1 MRLKFMAALPALL
14 AVPAVLAQAPFVQP
28 PADPAA
34 FTVGDINIEGL
45 QRISEGTVFNYLPVN
60 IGDRIDARRAEEALR
75 SLYATG
81 FFRDVELRRDGGTLV
96 IAVLERPSIES
107 FTIDGN
113 KDIKTEDLEKSL
125 RNVGLARGKTFD
137 AVDPRRGQALP
148 DRPVLLARQVRREG
162 RNQGRRAAR
171 QPRQDRGRH
180 RRGQALQ
187 DPPDQRGRQRD
198 LQRRGAGSTS
208 SSCSTPNLLSWYRQ
222 DDRYSR
228 EELSGDLEKLRSYY
242 LDRGYANFDVESTQ
256 VTIAPDSE
264 DMFVTMNVKEGEV
277 YRISDV
283 KIAGNLVV
291 PEEELRGLVQ
301 VRRGDIY
308 SQRMLTATTELMA
321 LRLGADGY
329 AFAKI
334 DPVPQEDEATKE
346 IAITFLVDPGNRA
359 YVRRINFNNTSSI
372 NDDVLRREMRQME
385 GGYLSNAAVDRSKL
399 RLQRLPYIED
409 VEVETTPVPGSADLV
424 DVNFEI
430 KEGLPG
436 QFSGGI
442 GYSES
447 QSVLLNGS
455 FVHSNFM
462 GTGNRV
468 AAEINAGQYAQVYS
482 LSHTDPYTTID
493 GVSRTVQAVY
503 RSATQFTSASSDFS
517 TDTGTVSVDYGWP
530 ISEFQSVRAGLAI
543 SRSDLLTDPN
553 GSPQEAVDWVRN
565 NGDTYTET
573 ARFGVPPLS
582 YEYYGTKFD
591 TYSLTLG
598 WGYDS
603 RNRAL
608 FADRGSRH
616 RFNMSYTLPG
626 SDVEF
631 YTLNYDYLQ
640 FVPLTKWF
648 TLLFSAD
655 VGYGLRHR
663 RHDVDPAIPAL
674 LRRRPGKRARLPGE
688 PAGPEGLL
696 RQPVRRQP
704 AHGHADRDCCCRCR
718 TSSATARASACSSTP
733 ATRSPPT
740 APLTS
745 AATASRPSITSS
757 HLIRSAIRPAWRC
770 SGSRRSACSGS
781 ATPYRSMPP
790 TRTASST
797 ATRRKVSSFPSDRLS
812 EVFRSMRIKTVS
824 LALLALAATS
834 LPAGAAQAQTKIGVV
849 NIARLLQESP
859 QAQAASAALESEF
872 AARRRDLENQQKDLK
887 AREDKLAKDGAVMAE
902 AERRNAEKTLRDGQ
916 RELARKQNE
925 FLEDLNV
932 RRNEALGQLQR
943 SVLQEVQAYAKSA
956 GLDVVVADALYAEPL
971 GRHHRPGAVGPA
983 GAQGRGAGQALSRWR
998 ARDRHDGAARRAGR
1012 PVRLRTAGRS
1022 RRPDRARGDAA
1033 GRGARLDRLPRQS
1046 AVPPLPRHDARQR
1059 RRLRCGERRTP
1070 VRSRCS

>member
-14 AVPAVLAQAPFVQP
+14 AVPAVLAQAPFVQA

-34 FTVGDINIEGL
+34 FTVGDIKIEGL

-107 FTIDGN
+107 FTLDGN

-125 RNVGLARGKTFD
+125 RNVGLARGKTYDESTLDEVKRFLTD
-137 AVDPRRGQALP
+137 QYYSRGKYGVKVETTVTELPDNRVKIAVDIVEGKRSKIRQINVVGNEAFS
-148 DRPVLLARQVRREG
+148 DEELA
-162 RNQGRRAAR
+162 
-171 QPRQDRGRH
+171 
-180 RRGQALQ
+180 
-187 DPPDQRGRQRD
+187 DQFKLR
-198 LQRRGAGSTS
+198 
-208 SSCSTPNLLSWYRQ
+208 TPNLLSWYRQ

-256 VTIAPDSE
+256 VTIAPDRE
-264 DMFVTMNVKEGEV
+264 DMFITMNVKEGEV

-283 KIAGNLVV
+283 KIAGDLVV

-409 VEVETTPVPGSADLV
+409 VKVETTPVPGSADLV

-616 RFNMSYTLPG
+616 RFNLSYTLPG
-626 SDVEF
+626 SGVEF
-631 YTLNYDYLQ
+631 YTLNYDYMQ

-655 VGYGLRHR
+655 VGYGLDIGDTTSIPPYR
-663 RHDVDPAIPAL
+663 RFYA
-674 LRRRPGKRARLPGE
+674 G
-688 PAGPEGLL
+688 GPESVRGFQESRLGPKDSFGNPYGGNLRTVMQTELL
-696 RQPVRRQP
+696 LPMPDKFRNSARFSIFFDAGNTFSTDSTTYVGRDGITPVDYEFSFDKIRY
-704 AHGHADRDCCCRCR
+704 
-718 TSSATARASACSSTP
+718 STGV
-733 ATRSPPT
+733 AVQWL
-740 APLTS
+740 APL
-745 AATASRPSITSS
+745 
-757 HLIRSAIRPAWRC
+757 
-770 SGSRRSACSGS
+770 G
-781 ATPYRSMPP
+781 
-790 TRTASST
+790 
-797 ATRRKVSSFPSDRLS
+797 
-812 EVFRSMRIKTVS
+812 VFRFSY
-824 LALLALAATS
+824 
-834 LPAGAAQAQTKIGVV
+834 
-849 NIARLLQESP
+849 
-859 QAQAASAALESEF
+859 
-872 AARRRDLENQQKDLK
+872 
-887 AREDKLAKDGAVMAE
+887 AVPL
-902 AERRNAEKTLRDGQ
+902 NA
-916 RELARKQNE
+916 
-925 FLEDLNV
+925 
-932 RRNEALGQLQR
+932 
-943 SVLQEVQAYAKSA
+943 
-956 GLDVVVADALYAEPL
+956 ADANGVEYGDETE
-971 GRHHRPGAVGPA
+971 GF
-983 GAQGRGAGQALSRWR
+983 QFSIGQAF
-998 ARDRHDGAARRAGR
+998 
-1012 PVRLRTAGRS
+1012 
-1022 RRPDRARGDAA
+1022 
-1033 GRGARLDRLPRQS
+1033 
-1046 AVPPLPRHDARQR
+1046 
-1059 RRLRCGERRTP
+1059 
-1070 VRSRCS
+1070 